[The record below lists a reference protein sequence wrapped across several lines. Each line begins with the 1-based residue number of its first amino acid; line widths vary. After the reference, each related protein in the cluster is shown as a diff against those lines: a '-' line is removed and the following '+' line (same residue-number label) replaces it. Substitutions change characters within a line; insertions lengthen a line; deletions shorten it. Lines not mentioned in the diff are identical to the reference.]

1 MAMRKGAVL
10 VTGASRGIGRAAAL
24 ALAAD
29 GWAVGVGYHTS
40 RGKADEVCSVIRSC
54 GGEAEIFSLD
64 VSDTASANAAV
75 AAAEARFGALDGLV
89 LSAGVADQRLLQ
101 DVDDETYNR
110 IMETNLG
117 GAFRVVR
124 AALPGMIRQKAGSIV
139 LVSSMW
145 GQVGGSCEVV
155 YSAAKAGVIGF
166 CRALAK
172 EVAPSGI
179 RVNCVAPGVILTDM
193 TKPLGEAT
201 LAALA
206 EETPLGRN
214 GTPEDVAGA
223 IRFLLSS
230 EASFITGQVLPVNGG
245 LVI

>member
-1 MAMRKGAVL
+1 MTMQKGAVF
-10 VTGASRGIGRAAAL
+10 VTGASRGIGRAAAI
-24 ALAAD
+24 ALAGD
-29 GWAVGVGYHTS
+29 GRAVGVGYHTS
-40 RGKADEVCSVIRSC
+40 PGGAAEVCSVIRAS
-54 GGEAEIFSLD
+54 GGEAEPFAID
-64 VSDTASANAAV
+64 VCDTASVDAAV
-75 AAAEARFGALDGLV
+75 AAAEARFGGLDGLV

-101 DVDDETYNR
+101 DVDDETYAR

-124 AALPGMIRQKAGSIV
+124 AALPGMIRRKTGSIV

-179 RVNCVAPGVILTDM
+179 RVNCVSPGVILTDM
-193 TKPLGEAT
+193 TRPLGEET
-201 LAALA
+201 LASLA

-223 IRFLLSS
+223 IRFLLSP

-245 LVI
+245 WC

>member
-1 MAMRKGAVL
+1 MNKGAIL
-10 VTGASRGIGRAAAL
+10 VTGASRGIGRAAAI
-24 ALAAD
+24 ALAGD
-29 GWAVGVGYHTS
+29 GWSVGIGYHTS
-40 RGKADEVCSVIRSC
+40 PDRAAEVCSVIRAS
-54 GGEAEIFSLD
+54 GGEAEPFAID
-64 VSDTASANAAV
+64 VCDTTSVNAAV

-101 DVDDETYNR
+101 DVDDETYAR

-124 AALPGMIRQKAGSIV
+124 AALPGMIRRKTGNIV
-139 LVSSMW
+139 LLSSMW

-179 RVNCVAPGVILTDM
+179 RVNCVSPGVILTDM
-193 TKPLGEAT
+193 TKPLGEET
-201 LAALA
+201 LALLA

-214 GTPEDVAGA
+214 GIPEDVAGA
-223 IRFLLSS
+223 IRFLVSPES
-230 EASFITGQVLPVNGG
+230 SFITGQVLPVNGG
-245 LVI
+245 WC

>member
-1 MAMRKGAVL
+1 MTMQKGAVF

-24 ALAAD
+24 ALARD
-29 GWAVGVGYHTS
+29 GFAVGIGYHAS
-40 RGKADEVCSVIRSC
+40 REAADEVCALVRSFGGDAEAFPIDVTDSASVS
-54 GGEAEIFSLD
+54 
-64 VSDTASANAAV
+64 AAV
-75 AAAEARFGALDGLV
+75 AAAEARFGSLDGLV

-101 DVDDETYNR
+101 DVDDETYAK

-117 GAFRVVR
+117 GVFRTVR

-179 RVNCVAPGVILTDM
+179 RVNCVSPGVILTDM
-193 TKPLGEAT
+193 TKPLGEET

-206 EETPLGRN
+206 GETPLGRN

-223 IRFLLSS
+223 IRFLLSPD
-230 EASFITGQVLPVNGG
+230 AAFITGQVLPVNGG
-245 LVI
+245 WC

>member
-1 MAMRKGAVL
+1 MTMQKGAVF

-24 ALAAD
+24 ALARD
-29 GWAVGVGYHTS
+29 GFAVGVGYHAS
-40 RGKADEVCSVIRSC
+40 REAADEVCALVRSFGGDAEAFPIDVTDSASVS
-54 GGEAEIFSLD
+54 
-64 VSDTASANAAV
+64 AAV
-75 AAAEARFGALDGLV
+75 AAAEARFGSLDGLV

-101 DVDDETYNR
+101 DVDDETYAK

-117 GAFRVVR
+117 GVFRTVR
-124 AALPGMIRQKAGSIV
+124 AALPGMIRRKAGSIV

-179 RVNCVAPGVILTDM
+179 RVNCVSPGVILTDM
-193 TKPLGEAT
+193 TKPLGEKT

-206 EETPLGRN
+206 GETPLGRN

-223 IRFLLSS
+223 IRFLLSPD
-230 EASFITGQVLPVNGG
+230 AAFITGQVLPVNGG
-245 LVI
+245 WC

>member
-1 MAMRKGAVL
+1 MNKGAIL
-10 VTGASRGIGRAAAL
+10 VTGASRGIGRAAAI
-24 ALAAD
+24 ALAGD
-29 GWAVGVGYHTS
+29 GWSVGVGYHTS
-40 RGKADEVCSVIRSC
+40 PDRAAEVCSVIRAS
-54 GGEAEIFSLD
+54 GGEAEPFAID
-64 VSDTASANAAV
+64 VCDTTSVNAAV

-101 DVDDETYNR
+101 DVDDETYAR

-124 AALPGMIRQKAGSIV
+124 AALPGMIRRKTGNIV
-139 LVSSMW
+139 LLSSMW

-179 RVNCVAPGVILTDM
+179 RVNCVSPGVILTDM
-193 TKPLGEAT
+193 TKPLGEET

-214 GTPEDVAGA
+214 GIPEDVAGA
-223 IRFLLSS
+223 IRFLVSPES
-230 EASFITGQVLPVNGG
+230 SFITGQVLPVNGG
-245 LVI
+245 WC

>member
-1 MAMRKGAVL
+1 MTKKGAVL
-10 VTGASRGIGRAAAL
+10 VTGASRGIGRAAAISL
-24 ALAAD
+24 AGD
-29 GWAVGVGYHTS
+29 GWSVGVGYHTS
-40 RGKADEVCSVIRSC
+40 PDRAAEVCSVIRAS
-54 GGEAEIFSLD
+54 GGEAELFSID
-64 VSDTASANAAV
+64 VCDTASVNAAV

-101 DVDDETYNR
+101 DVDDETYAR

-117 GAFRVVR
+117 GAFRAVR
-124 AALPGMIRQKAGSIV
+124 AALPGMIRRKAGSIV
-139 LVSSMW
+139 LLSSMW

-155 YSAAKAGVIGF
+155 YSAAKAGVVGF

-179 RVNCVAPGVILTDM
+179 RVNCVSPGVILTDM
-193 TKPLGEAT
+193 TKPLGEET

-223 IRFLLSS
+223 IRFLLSP

-245 LVI
+245 WC

>member
-1 MAMRKGAVL
+1 MTMQKGAVF

-24 ALAAD
+24 ALARD
-29 GWAVGVGYHTS
+29 GFAVGVGYHAS
-40 RGKADEVCSVIRSC
+40 REAADEVCALVRSFGGDAEAFPIDVTDSASVS
-54 GGEAEIFSLD
+54 
-64 VSDTASANAAV
+64 AAV
-75 AAAEARFGALDGLV
+75 AAAEARFGFLDGLV

-101 DVDDETYNR
+101 DVDDETYAK

-117 GAFRVVR
+117 GVFRTVR
-124 AALPGMIRQKAGSIV
+124 AALPGMIRRKAGSIV

-179 RVNCVAPGVILTDM
+179 RVNCVSPGVILTDM
-193 TKPLGEAT
+193 TKPLGEET

-206 EETPLGRN
+206 GETPLGRN

-223 IRFLLSS
+223 IRFLLSPD
-230 EASFITGQVLPVNGG
+230 AAFITGQVLPVNGG
-245 LVI
+245 WC